1 MNQMNGFR
9 LYWRYIRMN
18 FLSGLQYK
26 GWPLMILQTFFVVV
40 TDPLSTLSFFC
51 FGVLRI
57 RSDRG
62 EWSGFY

>member
-40 TDPLSTLSFFC
+40 TDPLSTLLLFPVSAP
-51 FGVLRI
+51 
-57 RSDRG
+57 SARG